1 MEEVMKQVRELYAK
15 ANAGERQ
22 EIQEQV
28 RDLQKD
34 FYNDGE
40 LLFSNAAGVSLRCYV
55 QWS

>member
-1 MEEVMKQVRELYAK
+1 MEEAMNQVRELYAK